1 MAFGNNYS
9 YNPYVNPYASPYN
22 APQAQFNQPMQFNA
36 QPQQPPQNATQSVGS
51 GFMWV
56 NNIDEAQAYM
66 VAPNSAVQL
75 WDKNSPCVYLK
86 SADSTGKPT
95 MQIFDLVERKQED
108 INFVKADGNDV
119 IEQMRDDIETLK
131 SKVDALMAKK
141 VKTKVKEDVD
151 NG

>member
-22 APQAQFNQPMQFNA
+22 APQAQFNQPMQFNT
-36 QPQQPPQNATQSVGS
+36 QPQQPPQNANN
-51 GFMWV
+51 GFVWV
-56 NNIDEAQAYM
+56 NNIDEANAYM
-66 VAPNSAVQL
+66 VAPNNAVQL

-86 SADSTGKPT
+86 TADAAGKPT
-95 MQIFDLVERKQED
+95 MQIFDLVERKTAQNAIQEPTEGVD
-108 INFVKADGNDV
+108 YVLRSEFDELA
-119 IEQMRDDIETLK
+119 Q
-131 SKVDALMAKK
+131 KVDALTDEK

>member
-1 MAFGNNYS
+1 MAFGTNYN

-22 APQAQFNQPMQFNA
+22 APQTAFNQPMQFNA
-36 QPQQPPQNATQSVGS
+36 QAPQMAQSASQTPQS
-51 GFMWV
+51 GFVWV
-56 NNIDEAQAYM
+56 NNIEEASAYM

-95 MQIFDLVERKQED
+95 MQIFDLVERKTAQNATQEP
-108 INFVKADGNDV
+108 ITANDYV
-119 IEQMRDDIETLK
+119 LRSEFEELQA
-131 SKVDALMAKK
+131 KVDALTAKK

>member
-22 APQAQFNQPMQFNA
+22 GAQGQFQQPMQFNA
-36 QPQQPPQNATQSVGS
+36 QPQQPPQNANN
-51 GFMWV
+51 GFVWV
-56 NNIDEAQAYM
+56 NNIDEANAYM
-66 VAPNSAVQL
+66 VAPNNAVQL

-86 SADSTGKPT
+86 TADAAGKPT

-119 IEQMRDDIETLK
+119 IEQMRDEIETLK

-141 VKTKVKEDVD
+141 TKVKAKEETNDA
-151 NG
+151 

>member
-22 APQAQFNQPMQFNA
+22 APQAAFNQPMQFSAQTPQMAQNA
-36 QPQQPPQNATQSVGS
+36 SQPPQS
-51 GFMWV
+51 GFVWV
-56 NNIDEAQAYM
+56 NNIEEASAYM

-86 SADSTGKPT
+86 TADAAGKPN
-95 MQIFDLVERKQED
+95 MQIFDLVERKQQTQTAAQSAD
-108 INFVKADGNDV
+108 TDFVKRSEFDELRK
-119 IEQMRDDIETLK
+119 I
-131 SKVDALMAKK
+131 VDALTAKK
-141 VKTKVKEDVD
+141 AESGVVE